1 MTSPA
6 PPASARPC
14 TTATTGLGS
23 APHPAEQRAQPQ
35 RRGLVLGQRQVG
47 RGEQLVEVGAGAE
60 VLARAAQHD
69 DPHVGVEIGPL
80 ERRVQRLDQRRRS
93 ARCACPAGRA

>member
-1 MTSPA
+1 MSHAVTSPA

-23 APHPAEQRAQPQ
+23 APHPPEQSTQPQ
-35 RRGLVLGQRQVG
+35 RRRLVLGQRQVG

-60 VLARAAQHD
+60 VLPCPAEHH
-69 DPHVGVEIGPL
+69 DPHVGVEVGPL
-80 ERRVQRLDQRRRS
+80 ERRVQRLDQGAS
-93 ARCACPAGRA
+93 